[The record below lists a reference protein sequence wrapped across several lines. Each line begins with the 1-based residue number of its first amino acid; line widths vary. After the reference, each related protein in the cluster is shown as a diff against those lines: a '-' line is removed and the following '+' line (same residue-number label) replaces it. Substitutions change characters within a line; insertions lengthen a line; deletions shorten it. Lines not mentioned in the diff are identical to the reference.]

1 MQTNACAA
9 LIAVAELEAEH
20 LQASMQ
26 EWTQAV
32 GFDPAEMY
40 LCHMTVYSVDCSQG
54 RK

>member
-1 MQTNACAA
+1 MQKNACAA

-32 GFDPAEMY
+32 GFGSKEVY
-40 LCHMTVYSVDCSQG
+40 LCRPLMGQQVT
-54 RK
+54 